1 MQATVRSV
9 GLVARH
15 ARGSTKESMPDPARR
30 PPGNPPREPIVIRIP
45 IRVPEAP
52 EIDGSYEEEDEAE
65 IRRSPVIVPEMPPPP
80 RPEERAH

>member
-1 MQATVRSV
+1 
-9 GLVARH
+9 
-15 ARGSTKESMPDPARR
+15 
-30 PPGNPPREPIVIRIP
+30 VIRIP

-65 IRRSPVIVPEMPPPP
+65 IRKPPVIVPEMPPPP